1 MGLWP
6 LLGFVNRR
14 NSARLAMKVMFVWTI
29 GFTITATAVPVD
41 NLYSAQVEVESQS
54 AADREAGVRNALA
67 AVLVKLTGD
76 RQAAQRPEAQLMLK
90 QAERY
95 VEQYQY
101 SEKRTPSA
109 QTGQGELLWVGFDAD
124 AVTRSL
130 QDSGLPIWGRNRP
143 FLIMWVGVEESGRRY
158 LLDPGTKP
166 DLREAVE
173 MAAAARGLLVSLPL
187 MDLEDQAAIDAADV
201 WGNFS
206 DRIDKASNRYRANGI
221 LVGRIHREPGG
232 QWRGR
237 WSFEEGG
244 TSHQWE
250 GRSESLRGA
259 LTSGVDGTADF
270 LAHRYAQVL
279 TASTEELIFAVE
291 GVVSTERY
299 AQVLRYLDSL
309 ESIGEVRVAAV
320 EGDRVTFQLRLRTD
334 REGFGR
340 SVALGDVLVP
350 ATAPPPVAGSNGE
363 TQAASQ
369 PIPSA
374 IAADLV
380 YRVVP

>member
-6 LLGFVNRR
+6 LLGIVNCRNCAR
-14 NSARLAMKVMFVWTI
+14 LVRTVICAWAVSFANSAA
-29 GFTITATAVPVD
+29 AVPVE
-41 NLYSAQVEVESQS
+41 NLYNAQVEVASQS
-54 AADREAGVRNALA
+54 AADREAGIRNALG

-76 RQAAQRPEAQLMLK
+76 PRAAQRPEAQLILK

-101 SEKRTPSA
+101 SQKRTPA
-109 QTGQGELLWVGFDAD
+109 GQAAQGELLWVGFDAH

-143 FLIMWVGVEESGRRY
+143 FLILWIGVEESGRRY
-158 LLDPGTKP
+158 LVEPGTHSE
-166 DLREAVE
+166 LREAVE
-173 MAAAARGLLVSLPL
+173 TAAAARGLPVLLPL

-206 DRIDKASNRYRANGI
+206 DRIAKASSRYRANGI
-221 LVGRIHREPGG
+221 LVGRIHKEPSG
-232 QWRGR
+232 QWRSR
-237 WSFEEGG
+237 WSLDEGG

-250 GRSESLRGA
+250 GRSGSLREA
-259 LTSGVDGTADF
+259 LATGVDGTADV

-279 TASTEELIFAVE
+279 TTSTEELTFAVE
-291 GVVSTERY
+291 GVASTERY

-309 ESIGEVRVAAV
+309 ESIDEVRVAAV
-320 EGDRVTFQLRLRTD
+320 EGDRVVFQLRLRTD
-334 REGFGR
+334 REGLGR
-340 SVALGDVLVP
+340 SLALGDLLVP
-350 ATAPPPVAGSNGE
+350 VNAEAATAGPADQ
-363 TQAASQ
+363 TASAPQ
-369 PIPSA
+369 PASGA
-374 IAADLV
+374 LIADVV

>member
-6 LLGFVNRR
+6 LLGFVHRR
-14 NSARLAMKVMFVWTI
+14 NSARLAKIAMFVWTI
-29 GFTITATAVPVD
+29 GFTITATAVPVE
-41 NLYSAQVEVESQS
+41 NLYSAQVEVASQS

-101 SEKRTPSA
+101 PEKRTRA
-109 QTGQGELLWVGFDAD
+109 GQGELLWVGFDAD

-158 LLDPGTKP
+158 LLDPGTQT
-166 DLREAVE
+166 DLRETVE
-173 MAAAARGLLVSLPL
+173 KAAAARGLLVSLPL

-206 DRIDKASNRYRANGI
+206 DRITKASNRYRANGV
-221 LVGRIHREPGG
+221 LVGRIHREPAG

-250 GRSESLRGA
+250 GRSGSLREA
-259 LTSGVDGTADF
+259 LTSGVDGTADV

-299 AQVLRYLDSL
+299 AQVLRYLGSL

-320 EGDRVTFQLRLRTD
+320 EGDRMTFQLRLRTD
-334 REGFGR
+334 REGLGR
-340 SVALGDVLVP
+340 SLALGDLLVP
-350 ATAPPPVAGSNGE
+350 ATPPSVAGSDGE
-363 TQAASQ
+363 TRAAPH
-369 PIPSA
+369 PISGA